1 MWFVTILF
9 SVFINQLLIEVQQP
23 GLESKRVGGLLL
35 LICEWLCGMKINM
48 QKLRQVKANEW

>member
-23 GLESKRVGGLLL
+23 GLESKRVGGLL
-35 LICEWLCGMKINM
+35 ICEWLCGMKINM